1 MKTILKGTLSMRL
14 LLTAFSALLT
24 LPGAPAALAADAAY
38 PARPVRLIVPYPPG
52 GGSDI
57 TGRAIGNKLTEYL
70 GQTFVIDNRPGA
82 TGLIGTMIATRAPAD
97 GYTIILADAPHTI
110 NSLVYAKSP
119 YDAIRDFTPLN
130 LVATSPQALLANP
143 KFSANT
149 LKELLAMPKAQTEKL
164 AMGSSGQ
171 ASGPHLVYEWM
182 RLKTGLSLNHVP
194 YKGGGPSLADAAA
207 GQIPL
212 VMNAVPAAMPFVKT
226 GRLKVLAITSPKRHP
241 LLPDTQTFVEAGI
254 KDFVT
259 FQWYG
264 MLGPEGLPKNI
275 VTTLNQSI
283 NKALDA
289 PDVKER
295 FAALTFDTSI
305 GSPEDFRKLLV
316 SEDQRW
322 KDVLKQVKIRL
333 D

>member
-1 MKTILKGTLSMRL
+1 MRSLLPLAAGLLSL
-14 LLTAFSALLT
+14 F
-24 LPGAPAALAADAAY
+24 AALPSAAAETAY
-38 PARPVRLIVPYPPG
+38 PNRPVRMVVPYPPG

-57 TGRAIGNKLTEYL
+57 TGRAIGNKLSEYL

-82 TGLIGTMIATRAPAD
+82 TGLIGTMIAARAPAD
-97 GYTIILADAPHTI
+97 GYTIVLADAPHTI

-130 LVATSPQALLANP
+130 LVATSPQALLAHP

-149 LKELLAMPKAQTEKL
+149 LKELLAMPRAQTEKL
-164 AMGSSGQ
+164 AMGSSGL
-171 ASGPHLVYEWM
+171 ASGPHLVYEWL
-182 RLKTGLSLNHVP
+182 RLRTGLTLNHVP
-194 YKGGGPSLADAAA
+194 YKGGGPSLADATA

-212 VMNAVPAAMPFVKT
+212 VMNAVPAAMPHVKAN
-226 GRLKVLAITSPKRHP
+226 RLKTLAITSPQRHP
-241 LLPDTQTFVEAGI
+241 LLPNTQTFIEAGV

-264 MLGPEGLPKNI
+264 MLGPAGMPKD
-275 VTTLNQSI
+275 VVATLNQSI
-283 NKALDA
+283 NKALAA

-295 FAALTFDTSI
+295 FASLTFDISI

-322 KDVLKQVKIRL
+322 KDVLKQVKIQL

>member
-1 MKTILKGTLSMRL
+1 MRHLLPALATLI
-14 LLTAFSALLT
+14 AL
-24 LPGAPAALAADAAY
+24 APAQALLAADSAY
-38 PARPVRLIVPYPPG
+38 PTRPVRLIVPYPPG

-82 TGLIGTMIATRAPAD
+82 TGLIGTLIAARAPAD
-97 GYTIILADAPHTI
+97 GYTIVLADAPHTI

-143 KFSANT
+143 KFSVKT
-149 LKELLAMPKAQTEKL
+149 LKELLAMPRAQTEKL
-164 AMGSSGQ
+164 AMGSSGL
-171 ASGPHLVYEWM
+171 ASGPHLVYEW
-182 RLKTGLSLNHVP
+182 LKLRTGLTLNHVP

-212 VMNAVPAAMPFVKT
+212 VMNAVPAALPLVRT
-226 GRLKVLAITSPKRHP
+226 GRLKVLAITSPQRHP
-241 LLPDTQTFVEAGI
+241 LLPDVPTFVESGV
-254 KDFVT
+254 KDFVS

-264 MLGPEGLPKNI
+264 MLGPAGLPKNI

-283 NKALDA
+283 NKALAA

-295 FAALTFDTSI
+295 FASLTFDSSI

>member
-1 MKTILKGTLSMRL
+1 MRQL
-14 LLTAFSALLT
+14 LPALVALALLST
-24 LPGAPAALAADAAY
+24 ATAVYAADSAY

-82 TGLIGTMIATRAPAD
+82 TGLIGTLIAARAPAD

-110 NSLVYAKSP
+110 NSLVYTKP
-119 YDAIRDFTPLN
+119 PCDAIRDFTPVN

-143 KFSANT
+143 KFNANT
-149 LKELLAMPKAQTEKL
+149 LKELLAMPRAQTEKL
-164 AMGSSGQ
+164 AIGSSGQ
-171 ASGPHLVYEWM
+171 ASGPHMVYEWL
-182 RLKTGLSLNHVP
+182 RLKTGLTLNHIP

-212 VMNAVPAAMPFVKT
+212 VINAVPAAMSHVKA
-226 GRLKVLAITSPKRHP
+226 GRLKVLAITSPQRHP
-241 LLPDTQTFVEAGI
+241 LLPDAQTFVEAGV

-264 MLGPEGLPKNI
+264 IFGPAGLPKGT
-275 VTTLNQSI
+275 VTTLNHSI
-283 NKALDA
+283 NKALAA
-289 PDVKER
+289 PEVKNR
-295 FAALTFDTSI
+295 FASLTFDSNV

-316 SEDQRW
+316 AEDQRW
-322 KDVLKQVKIRL
+322 KGVLQQVKIRL

>member
-1 MKTILKGTLSMRL
+1 MRSVLTLSAGL
-14 LLTAFSALLT
+14 LFLITA
-24 LPGAPAALAADAAY
+24 LPSGAAETTY
-38 PARPVRLIVPYPPG
+38 PNRPVRLVVPYPPG

-82 TGLIGTMIATRAPAD
+82 TGLIGTMIAARAPAD

-130 LVATSPQALLANP
+130 LVATSPQALLAHP

-149 LKELLAMPKAQTEKL
+149 LKELLAMPRAQTEKL

-171 ASGPHLVYEWM
+171 ASGPHLVYEWL
-182 RLKTGLSLNHVP
+182 RLRSGLTLNHVP
-194 YKGGGPSLADAAA
+194 YKGGGPSLADGAA

-212 VMNAVPAAMPFVKT
+212 VMNAVPAAMPYVKSA
-226 GRLKVLAITSPKRHP
+226 RLKVLAITSPQRHP
-241 LLPDTQTFVEAGI
+241 LLPETQTFIEAGVR
-254 KDFVT
+254 DFVT

-264 MLGPEGLPKNI
+264 MLGPAGMSSD
-275 VTTLNQSI
+275 VVATLNQSI
-283 NKALDA
+283 NKALAA

-295 FAALTFDTSI
+295 FTSLTFDTST
-305 GSPEDFRKLLV
+305 GSPEEFRKLLV

>member
-1 MKTILKGTLSMRL
+1 MRHL
-14 LLTAFSALLT
+14 LPAIAAMLAFT
-24 LPGAPAALAADAAY
+24 PAQTVLAADTAY
-38 PARPVRLIVPYPPG
+38 PSRPVRLVVPYPPG

-82 TGLIGTMIATRAPAD
+82 TGLIGTLIAARAPAD
-97 GYTIILADAPHTI
+97 GYTILLADAPHTI
-110 NSLVYAKSP
+110 NSLVYAKAP
-119 YDAIRDFTPLN
+119 YDAIRDFTPVN
-130 LVATSPQALLANP
+130 LVATSPQALLAHP

-149 LKELLAMPKAQTEKL
+149 LQELLAMPRAQTEKL
-164 AMGSSGQ
+164 AMGSSGL
-171 ASGPHLVYEWM
+171 ASGPHLVYEWL
-182 RLKTGLSLNHVP
+182 RLKTGLTLNHVP
-194 YKGGGPSLADAAA
+194 YKGGGPSLADASA

-212 VMNAVPAAMPFVKT
+212 VMNAVPAAMPHVKAN
-226 GRLKVLAITSPKRHP
+226 RLKVLAITSPQRHP
-241 LLPDTQTFVEAGI
+241 LLPATQTFVEAGV

-264 MLGPEGLPKNI
+264 IFGPAGLQKNI

-283 NKALDA
+283 NKALAA
-289 PDVKER
+289 PEVKDR
-295 FAALTFDTSI
+295 FAALTFDSAI
-305 GSPEDFRKLLV
+305 GSPDDFRKLLV

-322 KDVLKQVKIRL
+322 KDVLKQVKIQL

>member
-1 MKTILKGTLSMRL
+1 MHHLLHIL
-14 LLTAFSALLT
+14 AAVLT
-24 LPGAPAALAADAAY
+24 LAHAQALLAADAAY
-38 PARPVRLIVPYPPG
+38 PTRPVRLIVPYPPG

-57 TGRAIGNKLTEYL
+57 TGRAIGIKLTEYL

-82 TGLIGTMIATRAPAD
+82 TGLIGTMIAARAPAD

-110 NSLVYAKSP
+110 NSLVYAKPP
-119 YDAIRDFTPLN
+119 YDAIRDFTPIS

-149 LKELLAMPKAQTEKL
+149 LKELLAMPRAQTEKL
-164 AMGSSGQ
+164 AIGSSGL
-171 ASGPHLVYEWM
+171 ASGPHLVYEWL
-182 RLKTGLSLNHVP
+182 RQKTGLTLNHVP

-212 VMNAVPAAMPFVKT
+212 VINAVPAAMPHVKA
-226 GRLKVLAITSPKRHP
+226 GRLKVLAITSRERHP
-241 LLPDTQTFVEAGI
+241 LLPDTQTFIEAGA

-259 FQWYG
+259 LQWYG
-264 MLGPEGLPKNI
+264 IFGPAGLPRN
-275 VTTLNQSI
+275 VVATLNQAI
-283 NKALDA
+283 NKALVA
-289 PDVKER
+289 PEVKDR
-295 FAALTFDTSI
+295 FASLTFDASP

-316 SEDQRW
+316 AEDQRW
-322 KDVLKQVKIRL
+322 KDVLKQVKIQL

>member
-1 MKTILKGTLSMRL
+1 MRHL
-14 LLTAFSALLT
+14 L
-24 LPGAPAALAADAAY
+24 PALAVLVVLSPLRALHAADGAY
-38 PARPVRLIVPYPPG
+38 PVRPVRLIVPYPPG

-82 TGLIGTMIATRAPAD
+82 TGLIGTLIAARAPAD

-110 NSLVYAKSP
+110 NSLVYAKAP
-119 YDAIRDFTPLN
+119 YDAIRDFTPVN
-130 LVATSPQALLANP
+130 LVATSPQALLAHP

-149 LKELLAMPKAQTEKL
+149 LQELLAMPRAQTEKL
-164 AMGSSGQ
+164 AMGSSGL
-171 ASGPHLVYEWM
+171 ASGPHLVYEWL
-182 RLKTGLSLNHVP
+182 RLKTGLTLNHVP
-194 YKGGGPSLADAAA
+194 YKGGGPSLADASA

-212 VMNAVPAAMPFVKT
+212 VMNAVPAAMPHVKAN
-226 GRLKVLAITSPKRHP
+226 RLKVLAITSPQRHA
-241 LLPDTQTFVEAGI
+241 LLPNTQTFVEAGV

-264 MLGPEGLPKNI
+264 IFGPSGLQKNI

-283 NKALDA
+283 NKALAA
-289 PDVKER
+289 PEVKDR
-295 FAALTFDTSI
+295 FASLTFDSNV

>member
-1 MKTILKGTLSMRL
+1 MRHL
-14 LLTAFSALLT
+14 L
-24 LPGAPAALAADAAY
+24 PALAALIALAPAQALFAAESAY
-38 PARPVRLIVPYPPG
+38 PVRPVRLIVPYPPG

-70 GQTFVIDNRPGA
+70 GQTFVVDNRPGA
-82 TGLIGTMIATRAPAD
+82 TGLIGTMIAARAPAD
-97 GYTIILADAPHTI
+97 GYTIILGDAPHTI
-110 NSLVYAKSP
+110 NSLVYSKSP
-119 YDAIRDFTPLN
+119 YDAIRDFEPIN
-130 LVATSPQALLANP
+130 LVATSPQALLAHP

-149 LKELLAMPKAQTEKL
+149 LQELLAMPRAQTEKL

-171 ASGPHLVYEWM
+171 ASGPHLVYEWL
-182 RLKTGLSLNHVP
+182 RLRTGLTLNHVP
-194 YKGGGPSLADAAA
+194 YKGGGPSLLDGAA

-212 VMNAVPAAMPFVKT
+212 VMNAVPAAMPYVKS
-226 GRLKVLAITSPKRHP
+226 GRLKVLAITSPQRHP
-241 LLPDTQTFVEAGI
+241 LLPGTQTFIEAGV

-264 MLGPEGLPKNI
+264 IFGPAGMPKNI

-283 NKALDA
+283 NKALAA
-289 PDVKER
+289 PEVKER
-295 FAALTFDTSI
+295 FAALTFDSAI
-305 GSPEDFRKLLV
+305 GTPEDFRKLLV

-322 KDVLKQVKIRL
+322 KDVLKQVKIQL